1 MAKVT
6 WGKTTFKLLIEPY
19 KEKLEQLHANNCL
32 KSWNIIKMNLNVDT
46 EDRLMDNIVD

>member
-6 WGKTTFKLLIEPY
+6 WGKTTFKLFIEPY

-32 KSWNIIKMNLNVDT
+32 KSMKYNNKNELECGYWGQANG
-46 EDRLMDNIVD
+46 